1 MVSELFGLRSDGMKP
16 RLGSILWTDWPAL
29 LCLMCLPII
38 WLISAQLVLFRRD
51 GTFTAREALMIAVP
65 LSIVVGG
72 LLVWRIVRIHRLFA
86 RGQLVRAQITR
97 VEVAMDRG
105 RVEFAYDFRGHR
117 VSSWTS
123 VHKNKQVAALA
134 ANQEVEVLVDAA
146 NPGNAIVRDL
156 YV

>member
-1 MVSELFGLRSDGMKP
+1 VDWNANLMKP

-29 LCLMCLPII
+29 LCLMCLPVI

-51 GTFTAREALMIAVP
+51 GSFTAREALMLAVP
-65 LSIVVGG
+65 LSLVAGG
-72 LLVWRIVRIHRLFA
+72 LLVWRIVRIHRLFS
-86 RGQLVRAQITR
+86 RGQLLRAQITR

-105 RVEFAYDFRGHR
+105 RVEFTYDFGGHR
-117 VSSWTS
+117 VSSWTQ
-123 VHKNKQVAALA
+123 VHKNKQVEALA
-134 ANQEVEVLVDAA
+134 VNQEVEVLVDAA

>member
-1 MVSELFGLRSDGMKP
+1 VDWNANLMKP

-29 LCLMCLPII
+29 LCLMCLPVI
-38 WLISAQLVLFRRD
+38 WLISAQFMLFRHD
-51 GTFTAREALMIAVP
+51 GSFTARDALMLALP
-65 LSIVVGG
+65 LSLVAGG
-72 LLVWRIVRIHRLFA
+72 LLVWRIVRIHRLSS
-86 RGQLVRAQITR
+86 RGQVVRAQITR

-105 RVEFAYDFRGHR
+105 RVEFAYDFAGRR

-146 NPGNAIVRDL
+146 NPLNAIVRDL

>member
-1 MVSELFGLRSDGMKP
+1 M
-16 RLGSILWTDWPAL
+16 
-29 LCLMCLPII
+29 
-38 WLISAQLVLFRRD
+38 LFRHD
-51 GTFTAREALMIAVP
+51 GSFTAHDALMLALP
-65 LSIVVGG
+65 LSLVAGG
-72 LLVWRIVRIHRLFA
+72 LLVWRIVRIHRLFS
-86 RGQLVRAQITR
+86 RGQVVRAQITR

-105 RVEFAYDFRGHR
+105 RVEFAYDFAGRR

-146 NPGNAIVRDL
+146 NPLNAIVRDL

>member
-1 MVSELFGLRSDGMKP
+1 MKP
-16 RLGSILWTDWPAL
+16 RIFSILWTDWPAL
-29 LCLMCLPII
+29 LCLMCFPVI
-38 WLISAQLVLFRRD
+38 WLISAQFMLFRHD
-51 GTFTAREALMIAVP
+51 GSFTARDALMLALP
-65 LSIVVGG
+65 LSLVAGG
-72 LLVWRIVRIHRLFA
+72 LLVWRIVRIHRLFS
-86 RGQLVRAQITR
+86 RGQVVRAQITR

-105 RVEFAYDFRGHR
+105 RVEFAYDFAGRR

-146 NPGNAIVRDL
+146 NPLNAIVRDL